1 MALAADPMM
10 FGFNLSEFV
19 AYSVGTSRE

>member
-1 MALAADPMM
+1 MVCAADLMM

-19 AYSVGTSRE
+19 ACSVGTSRE

>member
-1 MALAADPMM
+1 MVCGADLMM

-19 AYSVGTSRE
+19 ACSVGASRE